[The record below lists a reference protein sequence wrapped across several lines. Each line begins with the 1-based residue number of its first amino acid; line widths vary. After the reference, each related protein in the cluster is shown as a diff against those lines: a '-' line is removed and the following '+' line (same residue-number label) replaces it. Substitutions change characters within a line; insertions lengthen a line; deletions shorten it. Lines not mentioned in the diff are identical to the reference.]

1 MLEQRLQL
9 PIIKQKTMTTIYAT
23 RDSQERYDSVRPEM
37 VGKTIKQLRRQ
48 GWGNIRCLPVDNS
61 KTAPNI

>member
-1 MLEQRLQL
+1 
-9 PIIKQKTMTTIYAT
+9 MTTIYSINANG
-23 RDSQERYDSVRPEM
+23 QERYDSVRPEV

-48 GWGNIRCLPVDNS
+48 GWWNVRVIPVDNS